1 MPIAVV
7 TGAGS
12 GLGLHIALKL
22 AQNDYMVYGTA
33 FNQEEIDTLYQRSAG
48 KVLLKLCDITQQSD
62 IDAFANFVQTQPTHQ
77 LDVLINNAGILT
89 PGPIE
94 ILPLDAIFKEFD
106 VNTFGLLRIVN
117 AFLPLLRESKGR
129 IIQISTVSVDQPSP
143 FNAPSSA
150 SKAAAEIFTDMYG
163 AELKKFG
170 ISTSIAVCGNMQT
183 GGPAKV
189 QKALDRMISDMSPA
203 QDAIYGPEFRD
214 FTDRIMQGQHH
225 GLDADRAAQEII
237 DLVKDTNSP
246 LRVAIGDDARR
257 ILAQASSVS

>member
-1 MPIAVV
+1 MPTAVV

-12 GLGLHIALKL
+12 GLGQHIALIL
-22 AQNDYMVYGTA
+22 AKNAYTVYGTA
-33 FNQEEIDTLYQRSAG
+33 FNQQEIDQLYQLSQG
-48 KVLLKLCDITQQSD
+48 QVILKLCDITQQNE
-62 IDAFANFVQTQPTHQ
+62 IDAFANFVKIQTENQ
-77 LDVLINNAGILT
+77 LEVLINNAGILT

-94 ILPLDAIFKEFD
+94 IIPIESIFKEFD
-106 VNTFGLLRIVN
+106 VNTFGLIRIVN

-170 ISTSIAVCGNMQT
+170 ITTSIAVCGNMKT

-189 QKALDRMISDMSPA
+189 QKALDRIISDMTPV
-203 QDAIYGPEFRD
+203 QDAIYGQEFRA
-214 FTDRIMQGQHH
+214 FTDRIMQGQHD
-225 GLDADRAAQEII
+225 GLDPHRAAQEIV
-237 DLVKDTNSP
+237 DLVKQADSP

-257 ILAQASSVS
+257 ILAQA